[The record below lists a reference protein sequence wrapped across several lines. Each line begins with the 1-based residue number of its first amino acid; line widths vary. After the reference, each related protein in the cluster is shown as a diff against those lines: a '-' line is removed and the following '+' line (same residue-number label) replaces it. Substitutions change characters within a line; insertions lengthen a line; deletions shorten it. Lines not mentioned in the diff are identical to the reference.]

1 MVTRT
6 SIALLST
13 IRIHSNPA
21 NGHVIHRHIW
31 DVSQLTKSLFCM
43 SETELFTEL
52 INLVEV
58 DPFALLGIA
67 VSADEK
73 RIAKRYRQVAKQ
85 LHPDAL
91 SSAIDPED
99 TDTRGLTVEV
109 AASIIA
115 RIVNPS
121 YQKLKHDKGKQE
133 TLSLLRLRVRRLVR
147 TEKLVPTFADAQQL
161 ENIEEEN
168 VDVFYEQ
175 ALSQLADIQF
185 RSLGDLHTKTLEI
198 GQLNLIYLR
207 RKLSDLVIRPK
218 RAGLMTNAVTP
229 TAATA
234 NANATATSVDGG
246 PTSGPLNTS
255 AGAVP
260 ETDYT
265 AKHTARAKTYLTQ
278 QNYEMAVQELRDALK
293 LSPQNPELHSMIGQ
307 AYYKQK
313 MSGMAKAHFRQ
324 ALKLKPDHRVAQKYG
339 KLLGLS
345 DEPRETVVANAPA
358 KTPETKPGTP
368 IEKTE
373 SKRAWLGKLLN
384 R

>member
-1 MVTRT
+1 
-6 SIALLST
+6 
-13 IRIHSNPA
+13 
-21 NGHVIHRHIW
+21 
-31 DVSQLTKSLFCM
+31 M

-91 SSAIDPED
+91 SSATDAD
-99 TDTRGLTVEV
+99 TQGLTVEV

-121 YQKLKHDKGKQE
+121 YQKLKHDKTRQE
-133 TLSLLRLRVRRLVR
+133 TLASLRLRVRRLVR
-147 TEKLVPTFADAQQL
+147 TEKLVPTFSDAQQL
-161 ENIEEEN
+161 EYIKEEN
-168 VDVFYEQ
+168 VDIFYEQ
-175 ALSQLADIQF
+175 ALSQLASIQF

-218 RAGLMTNAVTP
+218 RAGLMANAVTP
-229 TAATA
+229 TVATRV
-234 NANATATSVDGG
+234 NANPAANGGG
-246 PTSGPLNTS
+246 PASGPLN
-255 AGAVP
+255 ANAKDAP
-260 ETDYT
+260 DIDYT

-324 ALKLKPDHRVAQKYG
+324 ALKLKPNHRVAQKYG

-345 DEPRETVVANAPA
+345 DEPRENIAANAPVT
-358 KTPETKPGTP
+358 TPQTKSNAP
-368 IEKTE
+368 IEKAE
-373 SKRAWLGKLLN
+373 PKRAWLGKLLN